1 MTAPMYGVLSVRQ
14 AGSKH
19 FTCITLFNSH
29 SSLVRSVPLFIVL
42 DGEAKAQK
50 FINLLKITQ
59 LIGGGAW
66 I

>member
-1 MTAPMYGVLSVRQ
+1 M
-14 AGSKH
+14 
-19 FTCITLFNSH
+19 
-29 SSLVRSVPLFIVL
+29 RSVPLFIVL